1 VTLWVDDGRNPPIPY
16 RASNFDG
23 VLTLAPNWVQA
34 EFNIFGA
41 CCKHQAN
48 FNSGATLTVR
58 TSVNDGTPNAYC
70 TEPGFTAETN
80 NLTLGQCSAIGGAL
94 PAIVFTEAQLDP
106 PPPPI
111 FSAGPGTYL
120 CAQTVSIS
128 DPGATIFFTTDGSTP
143 SQSSAKYSGA
153 ISVEK
158 TETINAMAVNRMGAS
173 TVVTATYTC
182 ATYDTFKIDITV
194 GTDDARTDSAI
205 EATLTTNSGATH
217 SLCLK
222 YSDNGSTSFCPQSHP
237 GITWEPGHLYTN
249 TLSWDSGATSLADLS
264 TLKISLAQFPGFGK
278 GDDNWDIQ
286 AINVEASSSSLQNK
300 NQLILSRS
308 GTLPVQIKSC
318 YARLKHPQG
327 LNPTSVVF
335 NFNGAAETVLDDD
348 GPHTC
353 PYCQETQP

>member
-1 VTLWVDDGRNPPIPY
+1 MTAATPPIPY

-111 FSAGPGTYL
+111 FSPGPGTYL

-128 DPGATIFFTTDGSTP
+128 DPGATIFP
-143 SQSSAKYSGA
+143 MVAPLR
-153 ISVEK
+153 
-158 TETINAMAVNRMGAS
+158 N
-173 TVVTATYTC
+173 
-182 ATYDTFKIDITV
+182 
-194 GTDDARTDSAI
+194 
-205 EATLTTNSGATH
+205 L
-217 SLCLK
+217 L
-222 YSDNGSTSFCPQSHP
+222 
-237 GITWEPGHLYTN
+237 
-249 TLSWDSGATSLADLS
+249 LSILA
-264 TLKISLAQFPGFGK
+264 P
-278 GDDNWDIQ
+278 
-286 AINVEASSSSLQNK
+286 
-300 NQLILSRS
+300 SRS
-308 GTLPVQIKSC
+308 KKPKQSM
-318 YARLKHPQG
+318 RWR
-327 LNPTSVVF
+327 
-335 NFNGAAETVLDDD
+335 
-348 GPHTC
+348 
-353 PYCQETQP
+353 